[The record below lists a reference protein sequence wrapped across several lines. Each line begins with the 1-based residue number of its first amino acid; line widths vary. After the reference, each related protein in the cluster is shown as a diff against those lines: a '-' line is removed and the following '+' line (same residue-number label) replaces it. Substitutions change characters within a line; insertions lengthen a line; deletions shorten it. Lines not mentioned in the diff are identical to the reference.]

1 MHILLIED
9 HKTVAANIKKF
20 LEMHQYIVTVAL
32 DGTEGF
38 EKAMIMDAD
47 LLILDINLPGMNG
60 YDICSQLRQNGK
72 KMPILMLTARSKQ
85 QEIVHGFDLGADDY
99 LAKPF
104 DLEVL
109 LAHARAL
116 LRRRGTDT
124 SPVLKAGKIML
135 DTNRQEVWKGK
146 KKINL
151 SPKEFALLEYL
162 MFNKNIV
169 QSRPRILE
177 HVWGSSDELMF
188 SNSVDVYIAF
198 LRRKL
203 GEGIIQTVPG
213 KGYIISSE

>member
-1 MHILLIED
+1 
-9 HKTVAANIKKF
+9 
-20 LEMHQYIVTVAL
+20 MHQYIVTVAL